1 MKSIAIL
8 SAVHC
13 LAQLATPARGEEN
26 SDSRSRRL
34 RSEIEIT
41 PTAEQAEEDRLFIL
55 YAVNHPTAVNIE
67 SWEVDSVRANTFT
80 HDSRS
85 QPPLTNWQLR
95 G

>member
-26 SDSRSRRL
+26 SANRL

-67 SWEVDSVRANTFT
+67 SWEVDDSVRDYFHA
-80 HDSRS
+80 
-85 QPPLTNWQLR
+85 
-95 G
+95 

>member
-26 SDSRSRRL
+26 SAGRF

-55 YAVNHPTAVNIE
+55 YAVNHPAAVNIE
-67 SWEVDSVRANTFT
+67 SWEVDDSVRDYFHA
-80 HDSRS
+80 
-85 QPPLTNWQLR
+85 
-95 G
+95 